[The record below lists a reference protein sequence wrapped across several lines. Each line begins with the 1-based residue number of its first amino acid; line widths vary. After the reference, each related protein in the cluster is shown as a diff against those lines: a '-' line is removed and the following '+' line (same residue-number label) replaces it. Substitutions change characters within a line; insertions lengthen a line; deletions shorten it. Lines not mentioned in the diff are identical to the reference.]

1 MSSRVSKRLA
11 DLPGSATLAVAQR
24 AREMQAEGREVIS
37 FAAGEPDFPT
47 PEHILAAASRA
58 VHDPANHKYTATA
71 GLLALREA
79 IAENTRRFSGREVD
93 PTQVLVTNG
102 AKQAIYNIWAALL
115 DPGDEVL
122 VPTPYWVTYPA
133 SITLAGGRPVEVR
146 VDDLNGY
153 KVTVEQLEEA
163 TTERTKALVLVSPN
177 NPTGSVYDAAE
188 IGAIGRW
195 ATSRGIWVIAD
206 EIYQR
211 LTYNRPVAPSIA
223 GESPD
228 LETLV
233 LVNGVAKSYSMTGWR
248 LGWIVGPEDVIEAA
262 GRLQSHSTG
271 NVSNVSQQAAIAAL
285 TGPQDEVDE
294 MRLAFDRRRRL
305 MYSMVS
311 ELPGVKCHEPEG
323 AFYVFPD
330 VTALLGDR
338 WKTSDQLA
346 MAMLEESGVATVG
359 GESFGAPGFIRFSYA
374 LNDSDI
380 ERGLERVASMFGTV

>member
-71 GLLALREA
+71 GLLPLREA

-133 SITLAGGRPVEVR
+133 SITLAGGRPVEVP

-153 KVTVEQLEEA
+153 RVTVEQLEEA
-163 TTERTKALVLVSPN
+163 TTGRTKALVLVSPN
-177 NPTGSVYDAAE
+177 NPTGSVYDA
-188 IGAIGRW
+188 
-195 ATSRGIWVIAD
+195 
-206 EIYQR
+206 
-211 LTYNRPVAPSIA
+211 
-223 GESPD
+223 
-228 LETLV
+228 
-233 LVNGVAKSYSMTGWR
+233 
-248 LGWIVGPEDVIEAA
+248 
-262 GRLQSHSTG
+262 
-271 NVSNVSQQAAIAAL
+271 
-285 TGPQDEVDE
+285 
-294 MRLAFDRRRRL
+294 
-305 MYSMVS
+305 
-311 ELPGVKCHEPEG
+311 
-323 AFYVFPD
+323 
-330 VTALLGDR
+330 
-338 WKTSDQLA
+338 
-346 MAMLEESGVATVG
+346 
-359 GESFGAPGFIRFSYA
+359 
-374 LNDSDI
+374 
-380 ERGLERVASMFGTV
+380 